1 MRIILTDVD
10 PNRKITAIK
19 AVRAA
24 TGLGLREAKE
34 CIDTVISGVP
44 SVLENMTGKNLMDFR
59 VAGMLCHPGE
69 FENLRLPLDKMEVM
83 KDLVKCLMDERQ
95 FKSAQY
101 IIDAM
106 EVLDE

>member
-1 MRIILTDVD
+1 MRIILTDID
-10 PNRKITAIK
+10 PNKKITAIK
-19 AVRAA
+19 TVRAA
-24 TGLGLREAKE
+24 TGLGLKEAKE

-44 SVLENMTGKNLMDFR
+44 SILENMTYNNLLDFR
-59 VAGMLCHPGE
+59 KAGILCHPGN
-69 FENLRLPLDKMEVM
+69 FENLRLPLDKVEVM